1 MILIHTIVPGVIRY
15 RLWYTVYMVAVVLI
29 GTRGWL
35 LSSITRVPGGY
46 TRSDPTRSKGRVRPQ
61 YPRVLDPAGNDATG
75 TRVPARFEDPGSI
88 FFHNISRKLIQMSN
102 RVVPEAIVDLYFLVR
117 LLLLSFNS
125 NSRNGSSSR
134 VVLIVSVIVAVL
146 ITISGSGSSRS
157 SSRSRTIP
165 SLQP

>member
-15 RLWYTVYMVAVVLI
+15 RLWYTEYMVAVVLI

-102 RVVPEAIVDLYFLVR
+102 RVVPEAIVDLDFLVSKGR
-117 LLLLSFNS
+117 VRPQYRRVLDPAGNDATGTRVLARFEDPRFNI
-125 NSRNGSSSR
+125 
-134 VVLIVSVIVAVL
+134 L
-146 ITISGSGSSRS
+146 
-157 SSRSRTIP
+157 P
-165 SLQP
+165 QYH